1 MFCCAVTLEFGRMLP
16 FVKSVSPLLLL
27 NIDDRSCSE
36 PVDLAIL
43 SCSESLMLIWPFYC
57 SEPVDSAS

>member
-1 MFCCAVTLEFGRMLP
+1 MLP

-27 NIDDRSCSE
+27 NIDGRSCSE

-43 SCSESLMLIWPFYC
+43 LCYVNTFAF
-57 SEPVDSAS
+57 SAS